1 MLQKFLELAASQL
14 GYVEDTGNK
23 TKYAKYFDTEA
34 WQWFNT
40 KKQGAEWCAIFIC
53 WLFCQLI
60 GPDRARSFLGC
71 PSPKD
76 NCAAGVKY
84 LWQYL
89 CKRGWKVDKKSGQP
103 GDIIFLNSNKH
114 VGLIQKVEDGKY
126 ITIEG
131 NKSNKVAQGSYKVT
145 SSTVYGICRPA
156 WSEID
161 NVSAPAPAPA
171 QPSQPAQNNSGYTSL
186 EIAVAKDVIKG
197 KYGNGQTRKLNLQL
211 AGYNYNRIQ
220 SCVNKIL
227 KGEIK

>member
-1 MLQKFLELAASQL
+1 MLEKFLELAASQL
-14 GYVEDTGNK
+14 GYTEDSGNK

-71 PSPKD
+71 PAPKD

-89 CKRGWKVDKKSGQP
+89 CKRGWKVDKTKGQP

-114 VGLIQKVEDGKY
+114 VGLIQKVENGKY

-161 NVSAPAPAPA
+161 NVSAPAP
-171 QPSQPAQNNSGYTSL
+171 SQPAPAPAPFGYTAG

-197 KYGNGQTRKLNLQL
+197 KYGNGQARRLNLQR
-211 AGYNYNRIQ
+211 AGYDYSRIQ
-220 SCVNKIL
+220 TIVNKIL

>member
-1 MLQKFLELAASQL
+1 MLQKFLDLAASQL
-14 GYVEDTGNK
+14 GYTEESGNR
-23 TKYAKYFDTEA
+23 TKYAKYFDTDA

-40 KKQGAEWCAIFIC
+40 KKQGAEWCAIFVC

-60 GPDRARSFLGC
+60 GPDRARTFLGC
-71 PSPKD
+71 PAPKD

-89 CKRGWKVDKKSGQP
+89 CKRGWKVDKTKGQP

-161 NVSAPAPAPA
+161 NVTAPAPDPA
-171 QPSQPAQNNSGYTSL
+171 QPSQPAKPSGYSDQ
-186 EIAVAKDVIKG
+186 EIKVAKDVIKG
-197 KYGNGQTRKLNLQL
+197 KYGNGQARRLNLQR
-211 AGYNYNRIQ
+211 AGYDYNRIQ

>member
-1 MLQKFLELAASQL
+1 MLEKFLELAASQL
-14 GYVEDTGNK
+14 GYEEGSGNK
-23 TKYAKYFDTEA
+23 TKYAAYFDKDA

-60 GPDRARSFLGC
+60 GPDRARTFLGC
-71 PSPKD
+71 PLPKD

-89 CKRGWKVDKKSGQP
+89 TKRGWKVDKKEGQP

-114 VGLIQKVEDGKY
+114 VGLIQKVEGGKY

-131 NKSNKVAQGSYKVT
+131 NKSNKVASGSYKIG
-145 SSTVYGICRPA
+145 SSTVYGICRPS

-161 NVSAPAPAPA
+161 NVAAPAPSKPA
-171 QPSQPAQNNSGYTSL
+171 QSSNGYTAA
-186 EIAVAKDVIKG
+186 EINVAKDVIKG
-197 KYGNGQTRKLNLQL
+197 KYGNGQARRLNLQK
-211 AGYNYNRIQ
+211 AGYDYSRIQ
-220 SCVNKIL
+220 GLVNKIL
-227 KGEIK
+227 RGEIK

>member
-89 CKRGWKVDKKSGQP
+89 CKRGWKVDKTKGQP

-114 VGLIQKVEDGKY
+114 VGLIQRVEDGKY

-171 QPSQPAQNNSGYTSL
+171 QPSQPAQNNSGYTAA
-186 EIAVAKDVIKG
+186 EISVAKDVIKG
-197 KYGNGQTRKLNLQL
+197 KYGNGQARRLNLQR
-211 AGYNYNRIQ
+211 AGYDYNRIQ

>member
-1 MLQKFLELAASQL
+1 MLQKFIELAASQL
-14 GYVEDTGNK
+14 GYEEESGNK
-23 TKYAKYFDTEA
+23 TKYAAYFDKDA

-60 GPDRARSFLGC
+60 GPDRARTFLGC
-71 PSPKD
+71 PQPKD

-89 CKRGWKVDKKSGQP
+89 TKRGWKVDKKEGQP

-114 VGLIQKVEDGKY
+114 VGLIQKVEGGKY

-131 NKSNKVAQGSYKVT
+131 NKSNKVASGSYKIG

-161 NVSAPAPAPA
+161 NVAAPAPSKPA
-171 QPSQPAQNNSGYTSL
+171 QSSNGYTAA
-186 EIAVAKDVIKG
+186 EINVAKDVIKG
-197 KYGNGQTRKLNLQL
+197 KYGNGQARRLNLQK
-211 AGYNYNRIQ
+211 AGYDYSRIQ
-220 SCVNKIL
+220 GLVNKIL
-227 KGEIK
+227 RGEIK

>member
-14 GYVEDTGNK
+14 GYVEDSGNK

-84 LWQYL
+84 FWQYL
-89 CKRGWKVDKKSGQP
+89 CKRGWKVDKTKGQP

-171 QPSQPAQNNSGYTSL
+171 QPSQPAKPSSGYSDQ
-186 EIAVAKDVIKG
+186 EIKVANDVIKG
-197 KYGNGQTRKLNLQL
+197 KYGNGMARRNNLQK
-211 AGYNYNRIQ
+211 AGYDYNRIQ
-220 SCVNKIL
+220 TLVNKIL

>member
-89 CKRGWKVDKKSGQP
+89 CKRGWKVDKTKGQP

-156 WSEID
+156 WSEIE
-161 NVSAPAPAPA
+161 NSAAPAPAPA
-171 QPSQPAQNNSGYTSL
+171 QPSQPASGYSDQ
-186 EIAVAKDVIKG
+186 EIKVAKDVIKG
-197 KYGNGQTRKLNLQL
+197 KYGNGQARRLNLQR
-211 AGYNYNRIQ
+211 AGYDYNRIQ

>member
-1 MLQKFLELAASQL
+1 MLEKFLALAASQL
-14 GYVEDTGNK
+14 GYTEESGNR
-23 TKYAKYFDTEA
+23 TKYAKYFDTDA

-60 GPDRARSFLGC
+60 GTERALSFLGC
-71 PSPKD
+71 PAPKN

-84 LWQYL
+84 LWQYMV
-89 CKRGWKVDKKSGQP
+89 KRGWKVDKTSGKP

-114 VGLIQKVEDGKY
+114 VGLISDIKDGKY

-131 NKSNKVAQGSYKVT
+131 NKSNKVANGSYKIT

-161 NVSAPAPAPA
+161 NVSSPAPSKPA
-171 QPSQPAQNNSGYTSL
+171 SNEYTAE
-186 EIAVAKDVIKG
+186 EIKVAKDVWKG
-197 KYGNGQTRKLNLQL
+197 KYGNGMTRRNNLAK
-211 AGYNYNRIQ
+211 AGYDYNRIQ
-220 SCVNKIL
+220 GIVNKLI